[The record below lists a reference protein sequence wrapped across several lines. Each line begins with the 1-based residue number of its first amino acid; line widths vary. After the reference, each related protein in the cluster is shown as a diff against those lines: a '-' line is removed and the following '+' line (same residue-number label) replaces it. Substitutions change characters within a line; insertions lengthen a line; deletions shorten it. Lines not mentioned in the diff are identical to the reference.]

1 MPNNY
6 ALTRSS
12 KDQMGQEVILPIAP
26 QRIISLVPSQT
37 ELLFDLGLDR
47 EIIGLTRFCVHPTDK
62 VFLKTRIG
70 GTKDFDFETIKSLEP
85 DLIIGNKEENY
96 QEGINELK
104 KHFPVFYDE
113 KGAVGRRYRR
123 QDEAGTPYCITVDG
137 QTLQDQTVTIRDRDT
152 LKQERI
158 AVKEVGPV
166 IRERLRR

>member
-85 DLIIGNKEENY
+85 DLIIGNYSDGNLVATLLAY
-96 QEGINELK
+96 YLNVTQCTIG
-104 KHFPVFYDE
+104 V
-113 KGAVGRRYRR
+113 GA
-123 QDEAGTPYCITVDG
+123 APT
-137 QTLQDQTVTIRDRDT
+137 
-152 LKQERI
+152 
-158 AVKEVGPV
+158 
-166 IRERLRR
+166 